1 MNEKKISNPKQN
13 VVYDSP
19 LHRLN
24 GQSTVQH
31 WHPLQFPFVFPLP
44 PQEHVPL
51 PLRIA
56 LMATTTRA
64 NTTNSTMTV
73 GQFMR

>member
-1 MNEKKISNPKQN
+1 MCEVSEGNLN
-13 VVYDSP
+13 Y
-19 LHRLN
+19 RLN
-24 GQSTVQH
+24 GQSTVQP
-31 WHPLQFPFVFPLP
+31 WHPLQFSSFLPLP
-44 PQEHVPL
+44 PQEHEPL

-56 LMATTTRA
+56 LMANTTRA

>member
-1 MNEKKISNPKQN
+1 MCEISEGNLN
-13 VVYDSP
+13 Y
-19 LHRLN
+19 RLN
-24 GQSTVQH
+24 GQSTVQP

-44 PQEHVPL
+44 PQEHEPL

-56 LMATTTRA
+56 LMATATRA
-64 NTTNSTMTV
+64 NTTNNTMTV

>member
-1 MNEKKISNPKQN
+1 MGTSLSTIICWRND
-13 VVYDSP
+13 Y
-19 LHRLN
+19 RLN
-24 GQSTVQH
+24 GQSTV
-31 WHPLQFPFVFPLP
+31 HPLHPLPSPSFLPLP
-44 PQEHVPL
+44 PQEHEPL

-64 NTTNSTMTV
+64 RTINNTIMV